1 MEGTID
7 REKSKIYYFKCFEC
21 MHKNVVSAEESP
33 YSQKINID
41 CTSVST
47 QPAISKML
55 LYAVHCDASLTYL
68 PIGYFT

>member
-1 MEGTID
+1 M
-7 REKSKIYYFKCFEC
+7 
-21 MHKNVVSAEESP
+21 SAEERP

-41 CTSVST
+41 CTSFSI

-68 PIGYFT
+68 SIGYSHGMYLPCLVLTGVVAVHLFC

>member
-1 MEGTID
+1 M
-7 REKSKIYYFKCFEC
+7 
-21 MHKNVVSAEESP
+21 SAEERP

-41 CTSVST
+41 CTSFST

-68 PIGYFT
+68 SIGYFTWYVLALSSANWRCSCAPLLLVSSRV